1 MSGQPKTQQ
10 MIAKLE
16 ALGGIEW
23 LCEQIGNGV
32 SLRHPAE
39 HLGCSRYPVMR
50 WVKKDPDRERQYKEA
65 RTESAGAIA
74 EHAKQLLDDA
84 DVKSTAAVQ
93 KARNQAEYY
102 KYLSSVF
109 DRPNFGPADQ
119 KHSVT
124 LSIQDLHLAALQA
137 SGGPEQ
143 LTASS
148 KPVLHLASG
157 NTGARRVCW
166 TRSANPSCTWH
177 RGILVGM
184 ARQRMGTR
192 IKYRLFE

>member
-1 MSGQPKTQQ
+1 MPGQPKTQQ

-32 SLRHPAE
+32 SLRHLAAE

-50 WVKKDPDRERQYKEA
+50 WVKKDPNRERQYKEA
-65 RTESAGAIA
+65 RTESASAIA

-84 DVKSTAAVQ
+84 DVKSTASVQ
-93 KARNQAEYY
+93 KARNQGDYY

-119 KHSVT
+119 KHSIT
-124 LSIQDLHLAALQA
+124 LSIGDLHLQALQA
-137 SGGPEQ
+137 SGGPEHM
-143 LTASS
+143 TAPST
-148 KPVLHLASG
+148 PVLRLASG
-157 NTGARRVCW
+157 NTGGNDTPEAGD
-166 TRSANPSCTWH
+166 SD
-177 RGILVGM
+177 
-184 ARQRMGTR
+184 
-192 IKYRLFE
+192 

>member
-32 SLRHPAE
+32 SLRHLAAE

-84 DVKSTAAVQ
+84 DVKSTASVQ
-93 KARNQAEYY
+93 KARNQADYY

-119 KHSVT
+119 KHTVT
-124 LSIQDLHLAALQA
+124 LSIGDLHLQALQA
-137 SGGPEQ
+137 AGGPEH
-143 LTASS
+143 LTVPNKS
-148 KPVLHLASG
+148 VLRLASG
-157 NTGARRVCW
+157 N
-166 TRSANPSCTWH
+166 
-177 RGILVGM
+177 
-184 ARQRMGTR
+184 GTP
-192 IKYRLFE
+192 ENEDTEDEDED